1 MTRIELLI
9 EALQTIRHDNI
20 FDNNRPTAEQI
31 NIGNKAVCDM
41 ALKRDRQ
48 LADEE
53 ESQLHKAERLLVDIL
68 EGKYTYYQSD
78 FKEDGS
84 FNPDY
89 YDMIQHTIVT
99 GKLTFFLI
107 C

>member
-89 YDMIQHTIVT
+89 YDMIQQYFEE
-99 GKLTFFLI
+99 KE
-107 C
+107 